1 MNAALTIV
9 SDQDAALAYLTEAR
23 KHHTQAAIAKHL
35 GVGVRTISRWE
46 ARQTNPPAYLAHALQ
61 QLLPFGEESP
71 AGAFDFIDLF
81 AGIGGL
87 RKAFE
92 QVGGRL
98 RIHQRMGQLRTKNL
112 RRKFLRQTPYR
123 RRHHPSRCSRHT
135 GSRCAVSGLPLPAL
149 FNCRSIQEKRAG

>member
-1 MNAALTIV
+1 MNAALTLV

-71 AGAFDFIDLF
+71 AGAFDFILKTAVDL
-81 AGIGGL
+81 I
-87 RKAFE
+87 
-92 QVGGRL
+92 
-98 RIHQRMGQLRTKNL
+98 
-112 RRKFLRQTPYR
+112 
-123 RRHHPSRCSRHT
+123 PSPHFRAT
-135 GSRCAVSGLPLPAL
+135 GSSVEARYT
-149 FNCRSIQEKRAG
+149 RERA